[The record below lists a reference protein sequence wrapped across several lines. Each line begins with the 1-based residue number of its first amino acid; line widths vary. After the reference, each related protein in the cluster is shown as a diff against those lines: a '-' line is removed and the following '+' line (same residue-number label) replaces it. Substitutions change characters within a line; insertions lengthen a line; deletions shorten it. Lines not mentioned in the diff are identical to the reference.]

1 MLCASETK
9 RPTEGGEFDPY
20 QGDEIIWPTS
30 SSMKRACIANVTT
43 NTNAVRLGVWD
54 RLGGGDRKNNQSVLT
69 RALKFLKEKN

>member
-9 RPTEGGEFDPY
+9 RPPEGGEFDPY

-43 NTNAVRLGVWD
+43 NTNAVRLGVGTGW
-54 RLGGGDRKNNQSVLT
+54 GEGTEKTT
-69 RALKFLKEKN
+69 RVF